1 MYLLSNS
8 EGICDFI
15 QKRPFLNATCLKVT
29 SILYCRM
36 SKLPPAAQIEFPTQ
50 AKQQHNSSRPNSS
63 NETTD
68 SQTFHRHNRHSGGC
82 QHNQP
87 PIEVISDHQVEV
99 HQTSNELSSASDAD
113 EEDEADEANES
124 LKPIVR
130 RQQPEKQI
138 RKSLTFT
145 LLVMYNV
152 STYIPIYKKRVG

>member
-1 MYLLSNS
+1 MPN
-8 EGICDFI
+8 
-15 QKRPFLNATCLKVT
+15 VT
-29 SILYCRM
+29 STLYCRM
-36 SKLPPAAQIEFPTQ
+36 SKLPPAAQSEFPLQ

-63 NETTD
+63 NETTAD

-82 QHNQP
+82 QHNQQP

-99 HQTSNELSSASDAD
+99 HQTSNGLSSASDEAD

-138 RKSLTFT
+138 RKPLTFS
-145 LLVMYNV
+145 LLLICTM
-152 STYIPIYKKRVG
+152 YIPIYKKTCGIIE

>member
-1 MYLLSNS
+1 MPN
-8 EGICDFI
+8 
-15 QKRPFLNATCLKVT
+15 VT
-29 SILYCRM
+29 STLYCRM
-36 SKLPPAAQIEFPTQ
+36 SKLPPAAQIEFPSQ

-82 QHNQP
+82 QHNQQP

-99 HQTSNELSSASDAD
+99 HQTSNELSRASDAD

-145 LLVMYNV
+145 LLLMYNV
-152 STYIPIYKKRVG
+152 HTYLYTKNVWDN